1 MSARNV
7 VSDENIHTW
16 LQNALENELVQDINF
31 LICDRNKPGDGY
43 VSDIVYIDVDATK
56 YNGEPCQYRL
66 ATKVSK
72 EQKGIFKDFVEG
84 SNLFQREACIYTKL
98 VPKYQKLLLA
108 HQLHPIDFMP
118 KCYWTKTG
126 DDYDVLVFDN
136 LKKAGYR
143 LHQSDI
149 PMDDRHIKLVLRAYA
164 RWHALSFA
172 LREHHGEEFKAVVDE
187 LAGYEKKIENKP
199 INMEKF
205 KEVFGKIFDERYQIL
220 ETHGEHEL
228 LERYKEKMKDRV
240 PGKWNESAPCEEE
253 CVITHGDCWNNNFLF
268 FYEENLIPSK
278 VCLLDFQISKLHS
291 PARDISYFIYST
303 CSETEL
309 KRFKEY
315 IQFYYGAFARDLK
328 ALGCD
333 PELLFPFSKL
343 VDHWRQYSFDGF
355 QTGVGILKLC
365 LSDDK
370 GVGDDGSVDSFDW
383 KIEKNK
389 HQYEARLIACIRHCV
404 EYQLE

>member
-1 MSARNV
+1 MSEQNI
-7 VSDENIHTW
+7 VSNENIYTW
-16 LQNALENELVQDINF
+16 LQNALRNERLQDINF

-43 VSDIVYIDVDATK
+43 ASDIVYVDVEATK
-56 YNGEPCQYRL
+56 YDGDPRRYHF
-66 ATKVSK
+66 AMKVTK
-72 EQKGIFKDFVEG
+72 ELKGVFKDFVEG
-84 SNLFQREACIYTKL
+84 NNLFEKEACVYTKL
-98 VPKYQKLLLA
+98 APAYQKLLYTY
-108 HQLHPIDFMP
+108 HFPPIDFMS
-118 KCYWTKTG
+118 KCYWAKTG
-126 DDYDVLVFDN
+126 EDYDVLVFDN

-164 RWHALSFA
+164 RWHWLSFA
-172 LREHHGEEFKAVVDE
+172 LRYHHKAEFKIVVDE
-187 LAGYEKKIENKP
+187 LAGYEKKVEN
-199 INMEKF
+199 NMERFKDVFEKF
-205 KEVFGKIFDERYQIL
+205 CEDQYQVL
-220 ETHGEHEL
+220 EEHGEHEL
-228 LERYKEKMKDRV
+228 LERYKEKMKNRA
-240 PGKWNESAPCEEE
+240 PGKWNEPEPCEEE
-253 CVITHGDCWNNNFLF
+253 CVVIHGDCWNNNFLF
-268 FYEENLIPSK
+268 FYEADQIQDPSK
-278 VCLLDFQISKLHS
+278 VCLVDFQVSKLQS

-303 CSETEL
+303 CSETGL
-309 KRFKEY
+309 KRFKDY

-333 PELLFPFSKL
+333 PELLFPFSKF

-365 LSDDK
+365 LSDNK
-370 GVGDDGSVDSFDW
+370 GVGDDGSVDTFDW